1 MPRLAR
7 WDAFPPALRRHL
19 MERMRE
25 RGIGLEDLYELMHW
39 VRSAPLVPDGD
50 WYKDFGTFKLC
61 GNGALP
67 KTFLLPGQIAK
78 GQKL

>member
-1 MPRLAR
+1 MAR